1 MFALKQQIL
10 DATLSVENIYV
21 RRCCQCIEIRLV
33 KHKLIL
39 LAVDA

>member
-1 MFALKQQIL
+1 MFALKKQTL
-10 DATLSVENIYV
+10 DASLSMENIYV
-21 RRCCQCIEIRLV
+21 RRCCQCIEIRLI

>member
-1 MFALKQQIL
+1 MFAMAQQLL
-10 DATLSVENIYV
+10 DATLSMENIYV
-21 RRCCQCIEIRLV
+21 RRSCQCIEIRLV